1 MNVEDITGIGF
12 TSRRAPDQQRHGT
25 VSDRVLGQVI
35 IDNEDILA
43 LLHEVFRHGNARIGS
58 DILQRSRLSG
68 SSSYHDGVIHGAGLF
83 QAVYYTQDGGV
94 LLTNGDIDTDH
105 ILAALVDNGIN
116 TNGSLT
122 GLLIADD
129 QLTLTLTDGD
139 HRVDG
144 LDTGLDRLDIPN
156 GAR

>member
-1 MNVEDITGIGF
+1 M
-12 TSRRAPDQQRHGT
+12 AP
-25 VSDRVLGQVI
+25 
-35 IDNEDILA
+35 A
-43 LLHEVFRHGNARIGS
+43 
-58 DILQRSRLSG
+58 
-68 SSSYHDGVIHGAGLF
+68 LF

-144 LDTGLDRLDIPN
+144 LDTGLYRLIYRAALDNAISRRFYGADIAASMGPLASM
-156 GAR
+156 GAPGH